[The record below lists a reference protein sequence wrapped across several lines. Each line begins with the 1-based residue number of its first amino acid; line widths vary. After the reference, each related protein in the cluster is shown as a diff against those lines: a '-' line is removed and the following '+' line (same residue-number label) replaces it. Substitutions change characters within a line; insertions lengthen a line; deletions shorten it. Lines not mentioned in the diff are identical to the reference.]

1 MTAVPWLMCVAEF
14 LRHSHHGLFFSV
26 PHGRPAH
33 LLWTGQVRS
42 TVLPFTLSVTI
53 ITNYVNTRLTERVP
67 VSSRPS
73 KRKMQNVANL
83 GIGLSMLLYLI
94 SALFGYLTFYGKS
107 SPFPTTTLSLRLLGS
122 ASFSSDRMPA
132 FIAHVESELLL
143 GYDMY
148 LPHDMLV
155 MTVRLAILLSVLLT
169 VPLIQF
175 PVSTPIAESEKWAP
189 SPCSSSCF

>member
-1 MTAVPWLMCVAEF
+1 MAFSFLCHTAVLPIYCELDRLDPEF
-14 LRHSHHGLFFSV
+14 TFYLKF
-26 PHGRPAH
+26 
-33 LLWTGQVRS
+33 
-42 TVLPFTLSVTI
+42 
-53 ITNYVNTRLTERVP
+53 ITNYANTRLTEWVP

-94 SALFGYLTFYGKS
+94 SALFGYLTFYGRS
-107 SPFPTTTLSLRLLGS
+107 AHFPITTLSLRLLAS

-143 GYDMY
+143 GYDKY
-148 LPHDMLV
+148 LPHDMVV

-175 PVSTPIAESEKWAP
+175 PVSTPIAESEK
-189 SPCSSSCF
+189 

>member
-1 MTAVPWLMCVAEF
+1 MCVAEF

-33 LLWTGQVRS
+33 LLRTGQVRS
-42 TVLPFTLSVTI
+42 TVLPFTLNVII
-53 ITNYVNTRLTERVP
+53 ITNYVNTRLTEWVP

-73 KRKMQNVANL
+73 KRKMQSVANL

-94 SALFGYLTFYGKS
+94 SALFGYLTFYGRS
-107 SPFPTTTLSLRLLGS
+107 AHFPTATLSLRLLAS
-122 ASFSSDRMPA
+122 ASFSSDRIPA

-143 GYDMY
+143 GYDKY
-148 LPHDMLV
+148 LRHDMVV
-155 MTVRLAILLSVLLT
+155 MTVRLAILLDVLLT

-175 PVSTPIAESEKWAP
+175 PVSTPIAESE
-189 SPCSSSCF
+189 